1 MASYGYD
8 INESLNTGMK
18 IAQFFQDKQDKQD
31 MMDMYNRVY
40 HPEMFTKNE
49 KNPSSNIPTPPNGF
63 NDFVASQSS
72 PSNYEKGTG
81 FGGQITKMPKD
92 VMSVVDPTEVTTAP
106 LRQEGQIMDTSA
118 PTGFATDQT
127 TDYNPTSPYGTNEQT
142 GAQSPADMPYGFGAI
157 PKDYQP
163 MEGTVDTA
171 SQDSNPTVTIEQ
183 GPLFSTMPDDF
194 KAKLA
199 NARSE
204 DEYNNILA
212 TYKTD
217 KQPNVYDKTM
227 QDLTS
232 AKSQVNA
239 HQEELRKIR
248 TLSDQMRSKG
258 FFKEAQNFE
267 NKAYEIEKNLYEST
281 DTYYKTISKANDLKA
296 SLAQS
301 FLNSI
306 KTGVDTDKSW
316 QETIMKAHSM
326 GIPDLDKYIGLPR
339 DQRVQVAQS
348 IIDDSVSTKENLKLD
363 LETRKATAKKEE
375 QDRRYNQ
382 RERFQ
387 VEKERNTAFEQ
398 NLKLN
403 KFSQQIVNDEYRN
416 SNLKI
421 KNLDNEIKVIDKRLE
436 LINKGDKII
445 DDFGNLMTPAE
456 TQQEATSLT
465 NHRESLQTMLDSHTL
480 HFNTIK
486 PYIPKDQAKQI
497 DIQNKTEVNQ
507 KTIDSTVSKIT
518 PEIFTQVTNDINN
531 NPNQVPAI
539 TKAWEELHP
548 GTTLQVDPS
557 AGTIQVIAKEGA
569 TTTKEPAA
577 PATKEEQ
584 IKAVQS
590 KINEVKRKINP
601 KERFKQNNQK
611 AINIAKE
618 RIGAVSEFFTNKEE
632 TKANLKE
639 LDDLN
644 KQLKTLQS
652 S

>member
-1 MASYGYD
+1 MASWD
-8 INESLNTGMK
+8 VNESLMTGMK
-18 IAQFFQDKQDKQD
+18 IAQFFKDKEDKQA

-49 KNPSSNIPTPPNGF
+49 TNPSSNVPTPPNGF
-63 NDFVASQSS
+63 NNFVANQSS
-72 PSNYEKGTG
+72 PSN
-81 FGGQITKMPKD
+81 KD
-92 VMSVVDPTEVTTAP
+92 AMAVVDPTNVTTSP
-106 LRQEGQIMDTSA
+106 LKQEGQIMDTSA

-183 GPLFSTMPDDF
+183 GPLFSTMPDDL

-204 DEYNNILA
+204 DEYNNILS

-258 FFKEAQNFE
+258 FFKEAENFE
-267 NKAYEIEKNLYEST
+267 NKSYEIEKNLYEST
-281 DTYYKTISKANDLKA
+281 DTYYKTVSKANDLKA
-296 SLAQS
+296 ALAQS

-348 IIDDSVSTKENLKLD
+348 IIDDSVSTKDRIKTD
-363 LETRKATAKKEE
+363 LETMKATAKKDE

-382 RERFQ
+382 RERFH
-387 VEKERNTAFEQ
+387 VDKERNTAFDQ
-398 NLKLN
+398 NLKLS
-403 KFSQQIVNDEYRN
+403 KFSQQQVNDEYRN

-421 KNLDNEIKVIDKRLE
+421 KNLDTEIKVVDKRLE
-436 LINKGDKII
+436 QLTKGDKLF
-445 DDFGNLMTPAE
+445 DDFGKLMTPTE
-456 TQQEATSLT
+456 IQQEATSLQT
-465 NHRESLQTMLDSHTL
+465 HRESLQTMLDSHTQHL
-480 HFNTIK
+480 ENIK

-518 PEIFTQVTNDINN
+518 PEIVTQVTNDINN

-539 TKAWEELHP
+539 TKAWEEIHP

-569 TTTKEPAA
+569 TTTTTTKEPAT

-584 IKAVQS
+584 IKVIQS
-590 KINEVKRKINP
+590 KIDGLKADLNP
-601 KERFKQNNQK
+601 KERFKQNNRK
-611 AINIAKE
+611 AINIAKD
-618 RIGAVSEFFTNKEE
+618 RIGAVSEFVTGTKSTKE
-632 TKANLKE
+632 KQKQLDE
-639 LDDLN
+639 LI

>member
-1 MASYGYD
+1 
-8 INESLNTGMK
+8 
-18 IAQFFQDKQDKQD
+18 

-49 KNPSSNIPTPPNGF
+49 TNPSSNVPTPPNGF
-63 NDFVASQSS
+63 NNFVANQSS
-72 PSNYEKGTG
+72 PSN
-81 FGGQITKMPKD
+81 KD
-92 VMSVVDPTEVTTAP
+92 AMAVVDPTEVTTTP
-106 LRQEGQIMDTSA
+106 LKQEGQIMDTSA

-171 SQDSNPTVTIEQ
+171 SQDSTPTVTIEQ
-183 GPLFSTMPDDF
+183 GPLFSTMPDDL

-204 DEYNNILA
+204 DEYNNILS

-239 HQEELRKIR
+239 HQEELRKIK

-258 FFKEAQNFE
+258 FFKEAENFE

-281 DTYYKTISKANDLKA
+281 DTYYKTVSKANDLKA

-348 IIDDSVSTKENLKLD
+348 IIDDSVSTKDRIKTD
-363 LETRKATAKKEE
+363 LETMKATAKKEE

-387 VEKERNTAFEQ
+387 VDKERNTAFDQ
-398 NLKLN
+398 NLKLS
-403 KFSQQIVNDEYRN
+403 KFSQQQVNDEYRN

-421 KNLDNEIKVIDKRLE
+421 NNIDNEIKKVDKRLE
-436 LINKGDKII
+436 QITKGDKLF

-465 NHRESLQTMLDSHTL
+465 NHRESLQTMLDSHTQHL
-480 HFNTIK
+480 NNIK
-486 PYIPKDQAKQI
+486 PYIPKDQVKQI
-497 DIQNKTEVNQ
+497 ETDNKIVTSNKTWESVPQENKDALSAVIKSISKLPPERQQKEFDGLVNNFEKKHQ
-507 KTIDSTVSKIT
+507 G
-518 PEIFTQVTNDINN
+518 
-531 NPNQVPAI
+531 
-539 TKAWEELHP
+539 L
-548 GTTLQVDPS
+548 TLQLDENDTV
-557 AGTIQVIAKEGA
+557 QVVAKEGA
-569 TTTKEPAA
+569 TTTAELAASSEPKALSKDA
-577 PATKEEQ
+577 
-584 IKAVQS
+584 IKS
-590 KINEVKRKINP
+590 KIKEV
-601 KERFKQNNQK
+601 QK
-611 AINIAKE
+611 KLDAKKSPYTTQKDFVE
-618 RIGAVSEFFTNKEE
+618 NVTNKGKGYYEIYGPAE
-632 TKANLKE
+632 ANRRALARESKDTE
-639 LDDLN
+639 ALTQQLQQLQE
-644 KQLKTLQS
+644 QLKNTQ
-652 S
+652 